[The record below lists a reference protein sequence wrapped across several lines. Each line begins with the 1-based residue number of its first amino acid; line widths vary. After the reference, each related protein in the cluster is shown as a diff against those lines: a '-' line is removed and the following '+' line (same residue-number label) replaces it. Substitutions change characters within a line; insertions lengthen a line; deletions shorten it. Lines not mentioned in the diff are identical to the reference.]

1 MPDIVSIKFDQAGA
15 DAWLDGLQA
24 KSRDAI
30 RPAAQAGAQVLYNEV
45 TLNVSRIGKVTG
57 NLASSIYQV
66 YSKDNSTP
74 DRATYHVSWNAV
86 KAPHGHLV
94 EYGHIQ
100 TRKAYVGSDGNWYT
114 SNERLPEPKQV
125 AAQPFVRP
133 AYAKAQEALQAA
145 KARFEKEMS
154 E

>member
-1 MPDIVSIKFDQAGA
+1 MADSVSIKFDQRGA
-15 DAWLDGLQA
+15 DAWLDGVLEKA
-24 KSRDAI
+24 RAAT
-30 RPAAQAGAQVLYNEV
+30 RPAAQAGAQVFYNEV
-45 TLNVSRIGKVTG
+45 TLNVSRIGRVTG

-66 YSKDNSTP
+66 FSKDNSTP
-74 DRATYHVSWNAV
+74 DRATYHISWNAQ

-100 TRKAYVGSDGNWYT
+100 TRKVYIGSDGHWYT
-114 SNERLPEPKQV
+114 SPEPLPEPKQV

-145 KARFEKEMS
+145 KARFEQEMA